1 MRGNTG
7 RMPTASRAGAVA
19 GGTVATAVHVGE
31 RPMTQ
36 QGLGGLQTSRGATSR
51 GRVIQD
57 ESYFVGSLRQK
68 NNELLAEIT
77 TLRAEIKTKERD
89 QNSYQSYEKK
99 AELLAKQI
107 KEVQGDLADLNVLE
121 DQISQH
127 VESSEVLDDYED
139 LKAKNDRQ
147 SGDNDE
153 LFSERKRVENAI
165 KQTDE
170 EIVSEKA
177 KEESMVDELDE
188 ERKQQYLD
196 TKAENEDLSKSVD
209 EMQGQLDAINEE
221 ISQAEGILKQN
232 PVKREAVNLY
242 NTIAELE
249 GKKRDIQKEI
259 EADDKGTPEEQRER
273 LLKKVKDDNQSIAT
287 MERKIAELKNK
298 VDEIQSELADL
309 DDNDQADD
317 GNDEKREKYK
327 QLVQRDNQMNTFLE
341 DFDRV
346 RSEHKET
353 LEAAETNI
361 VGLLEKISRDM
372 ERGENMPTFQ
382 EHREDQSQLDY
393 KTKEYGR
400 SENTAK
406 ALQDKMRKLQKDN
419 QNVNL
424 LDTKIGTE
432 MDDLKKEIEKME
444 TELVTYKDIGGLR
457 EVTETRKRRLLTD
470 KSRLVTRRDTSK
482 RVLAEQASTYDS
494 AKSTLTGNETYAQLL
509 ALEKKWVGFQRNN
522 HVMQSF
528 IDAQEAE
535 SRFKPY
541 VKKVNGYM
549 NEFNTDLRTREPIK
563 NVSRTV

>member
-1 MRGNTG
+1 
-7 RMPTASRAGAVA
+7 
-19 GGTVATAVHVGE
+19 
-31 RPMTQ
+31 MTQ

-57 ESYFVGSLRQK
+57 ESYFVGALRQK
-68 NNELLAEIT
+68 NNELGAEIT

-89 QNSYQSYEKK
+89 QNSYQSYEKR

-107 KEVQGDLADLNVLE
+107 KAIQGDLADLNVLE

-139 LKAKNDRQ
+139 MKAKNDRQ

-153 LFSERKRVENAI
+153 LFSERKKVENAI
-165 KQTDE
+165 KQTE
-170 EIVSEKA
+170 GEIVSEKA

-188 ERKQQYLD
+188 ERKQMYLD
-196 TKAENEDLSKSVD
+196 TKGENEHLSKSVE
-209 EMQGQLDAINEE
+209 EMQGQLDSISEE
-221 ISQAEGILKQN
+221 IAQAEGILQQN
-232 PVKREAVNLY
+232 PIKREAVNLY
-242 NTIAELE
+242 NNIAELE
-249 GKKRDIQKEI
+249 AKKHDIQKEI

-273 LLKKVKDDNQSIAT
+273 LLAKVKDDNQSIAT
-287 MERKIAELKNK
+287 MERKMQELKNK

-353 LEAAETNI
+353 LENAEVNI
-361 VGLLEKISRDM
+361 VDLLEKISRDV
-372 ERGENMPTFQ
+372 ERGENMPTFK
-382 EHREDQSQLDY
+382 EHQDDKSQLDY

-424 LDTKIGTE
+424 LDSKIATE
-432 MDDLKKEIEKME
+432 MEDLNKEIERME

-470 KSRLVTRRDTSK
+470 KSRLVTRRDVSK
-482 RVLAEQASTYDS
+482 RVLAEQASTYDN

-509 ALEKKWVGFQRNN
+509 ALEKKWVGFERNN
-522 HVMQSF
+522 QVMQSF
-528 IDAQEAE
+528 IESQEAE
-535 SRFKPY
+535 SHFKPY
-541 VKKVNGYM
+541 VKQVNGDI
-549 NEFNTDLRTREPIK
+549 NTFNTDLRTREPIK
-563 NVSRTV
+563 NTSRTV